1 MMEVTLYTRAGCHLC
16 HETQQLLEDLQ
27 PRYPHR
33 LVLIDI
39 DSNEALQ
46 RQYGLEIPV
55 VELGPFVLK
64 APISAQELENALQA
78 ASAQHKPAS
87 AAQERAGAKGEW
99 SRSNRFTY
107 WFARHYLAVVN
118 TILAIYVGLPFLA
131 AILMNAGATTPAAW
145 IYKVYGTTCHQWAH
159 RSFFLFGEQAV
170 YPRAAAGLS
179 GLLTLNEA
187 TGLSEDN
194 SDAALIAARE
204 FIGGVAVGY
213 KVALCERDVAIYGS
227 ILLFG
232 LLYGATRRRIPP
244 LPWYLWI
251 LFGLLPVAIDG
262 VSQLVSQLPVA
273 LLPFRESTPFLR
285 VLTGSMF
292 GFFTAWFGLPLLDQA
307 MQDTQEMLEYKYRR
321 IGAVEITPAG
331 EEV

>member
-1 MMEVTLYTRAGCHLC
+1 M
-16 HETQQLLEDLQ
+16 
-27 PRYPHR
+27 
-33 LVLIDI
+33 
-39 DSNEALQ
+39 
-46 RQYGLEIPV
+46 
-55 VELGPFVLK
+55 
-64 APISAQELENALQA
+64 
-78 ASAQHKPAS
+78 
-87 AAQERAGAKGEW
+87 
-99 SRSNRFTY
+99 
-107 WFARHYLAVVN
+107 
-118 TILAIYVGLPFLA
+118 
-131 AILMNAGATTPAAW
+131 
-145 IYKVYGTTCHQWAH
+145 
-159 RSFFLFGEQAV
+159 
-170 YPRAAAGLS
+170 
-179 GLLTLNEA
+179 LTLGEA

-321 IGAVEITPAG
+321 LGAVEITPAG